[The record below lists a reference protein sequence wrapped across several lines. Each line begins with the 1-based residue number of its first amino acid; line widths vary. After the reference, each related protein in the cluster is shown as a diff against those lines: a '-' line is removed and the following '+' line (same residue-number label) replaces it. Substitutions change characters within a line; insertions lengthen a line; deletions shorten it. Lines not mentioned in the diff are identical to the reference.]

1 MENLGFEKKMSRN
14 VFRFYL
20 LLVGLLFVKTYL
32 MYRFEFSLTMRGA
45 GDEFLLLV
53 NSIGAISLLLGIGL
67 FRKRSKPGLMLA
79 VYFLLSVLLY
89 ANVLYYRFYIDFITV
104 PVLFQF
110 GNVGGLSQS
119 TVELINWY
127 DPLLVLDSFVL
138 FWLIKNWNLEPV
150 SFSKS
155 LKKKTA
161 LFATGIFITTGA
173 FALILHPLLFEKSYD
188 RELFVKSLGAYTY
201 HVYDVAFQSITSM
214 HSVFADDTDISEIQ
228 DFVDKK
234 RTERSSFYGV
244 AEGKNLIL
252 ISLESTQAFVMDE
265 EIDGKEVMPFLNE
278 LKDESFYFPNF
289 YHQTAQG
296 KTSDAEFMIDNS
308 LYPLAGGSVFVRKPE
323 NKFLS
328 LPLTLKKE
336 GYTTTSFHGN
346 DRQFWN
352 REEMYQTLGYDRFY
366 SKKDYDVTEDNS
378 INYGLKD
385 IPFFKQSIPY
395 LQELS
400 EPYSAKFLTLTNHFP
415 YLLEEEDTFISLPQ
429 TSKGVVNRYFATVR
443 YEDEAIKTFFEGLKE
458 EGLYED
464 SIFVLYGD
472 HYGLSE
478 TYNDAIGEYLGK
490 EIGPVEHVQ
499 LQKVPL
505 IIHVPGQKGKEIQ
518 TVGGQVD
525 LKPTILEL
533 LGIEEEKSLNFGT
546 SLLAPERDNT
556 VILRDG
562 SFVTKNYIYTK
573 STCYNKETTEKTNR
587 NKCAQYFNQV
597 QDELDYS
604 DRVIY
609 GDLLRF
615 IK

>member
-1 MENLGFEKKMSRN
+1 M
-14 VFRFYL
+14 
-20 LLVGLLFVKTYL
+20 KTYVV
-32 MYRFEFSLTMRGA
+32 YRFEFSLTMTGI
-45 GDEFLLLV
+45 GEELLLFI
-53 NSIGAISLLLGIGL
+53 NSLGAISLLLGIGL
-67 FRKRSKPGLMLA
+67 FKKHSKPGLMLA
-79 VYFLLSVLLY
+79 VYFLLSVILY

-138 FWLIKNWNLEPV
+138 FWL
-150 SFSKS
+150 
-155 LKKKTA
+155 LKKWKIHGTSLSSKLKKRTA
-161 LFATGIFITTGA
+161 YLASGMFLVTAVFAIM
-173 FALILHPLLFEKSYD
+173 LHPLLFEKSYD

-201 HVYDVAFQSITSM
+201 HVYDVAYQSITSLN
-214 HSVFADDTDISEIQ
+214 SVFADDTDISEIQ
-228 DFVDKK
+228 DFVDKNSVD
-234 RTERSSFYGV
+234 RSSFFGV
-244 AEGKNLIL
+244 AEDKNIIL
-252 ISLESTQAFVMDE
+252 ISLESTQAFMME
-265 EIDGKEVMPFLNE
+265 EEVEGKEVMPFLNS

-323 NKFLS
+323 NNFHS
-328 LPLTLKKE
+328 LPLVLKEE

-352 REEMYQTLGYDRFY
+352 REEMYETLGYDRFY
-366 SKKDYDVTEDNS
+366 SKKDYDVTDENS

-385 IPFFKQSIPY
+385 IPFFEQSIPY
-395 LQELS
+395 LKELE
-400 EPYSAKFLTLTNHFP
+400 EPFSAKFLTLTNHFP
-415 YLLEEEDTFISLPQ
+415 FLLEEEDTYIPLPE
-429 TSKGVVNRYFATVR
+429 TSQSVVNRYFATVR
-443 YEDEAIKTFFEGLKE
+443 YEDESIKKFFEDLKA

-478 TYNDAIGEYLGK
+478 TYNNAIGEYLGK
-490 EIGPVEHVQ
+490 EIGPVEHIQ

-505 IIHVPGQKGKEIQ
+505 IIHIPGQEGKVFD
-518 TVGGQVD
+518 TVGGQID

-533 LGIEEEKSLNFGT
+533 LGVEEENGLNFGR
-546 SLLAPERDNT
+546 SLLAPDRKNL

-562 SFVTKNYIYTK
+562 SFVTQDYVYTK
-573 STCYNKETTEKTNR
+573 NTCYNKETGEKTNR
-587 NKCAQYFNQV
+587 NKCARHFEHV

-615 IK
+615 MK

>member
-1 MENLGFEKKMSRN
+1 MEKMEIGKKSDQ
-14 VFRFYL
+14 VWRFYFV
-20 LLVGLLFVKTYL
+20 LVALLFIKTYL
-32 MYRFEFSLTMRGA
+32 VYRFEFSLTMRGV
-45 GDEFLLLV
+45 GEEFLLLI
-53 NSIGAISLLLGIGL
+53 NSVGAISLLLGIGL
-67 FRKRSKPGLMLA
+67 FKKNSKPGLMLA
-79 VYFLLSVLLY
+79 VYFLLSVILY

-127 DPLLVLDSFVL
+127 DPLLVLDSLVI
-138 FWLIKNWNLEPV
+138 FWLIKRWKLRSV
-150 SFSKS
+150 SLSSK
-155 LKKKTA
+155 LKKRTA
-161 LFATGIFITTGA
+161 FFGA
-173 FALILHPLLFEKSYD
+173 GMFVVTAVIALIIHPLLFEKSYD

-201 HVYDVAFQSITSM
+201 HVYDVAFQSITSL

-228 DFVDKK
+228 KFVEKNSVD
-234 RTERSSFYGV
+234 ESSFAGV

-252 ISLESTQAFVMDE
+252 ISLESTQAFMMDE
-265 EIDGKEVMPFLNE
+265 KVEGKEVMPFLNK

-323 NKFLS
+323 NNFLS
-328 LPLTLKKE
+328 LPLALKDE

-352 REEMYQTLGYDRFY
+352 REEMYETLGYDRYF
-366 SKKDYDVTEDNS
+366 SKKDFDVTDENS

-385 IPFFKQSIPY
+385 IPFFEQSIPY
-395 LQELS
+395 LKELE

-415 YLLEEEDTFISLPQ
+415 YLLEEEDTLIPLPD
-429 TSKGVVNRYFATVR
+429 TSKDVVNRYFATVR
-443 YEDEAIKTFFEGLKE
+443 YEDESIKKFFEDLKA

-505 IIHVPGQKGKEIQ
+505 IIHVPGEEGKVFN
-518 TVGGQVD
+518 TVGGQID

-533 LGIEEEKSLNFGT
+533 LGVNEQKSLNFGR
-546 SLLAPERDNT
+546 SLLAPDRKNL

-562 SFVTKNYIYTK
+562 SFVTEEYVYTK
-573 STCYNKETTEKTNR
+573 NTCYNKETTEKTNR
-587 NKCAQYFNQV
+587 NKCARHFDHV
-597 QDELDYS
+597 QDELDFS

-615 IK
+615 ME

>member
-1 MENLGFEKKMSRN
+1 MEMGKKSDQ
-14 VFRFYL
+14 VWLFYFV
-20 LLVGLLFVKTYL
+20 LVALLFIKTYL
-32 MYRFEFSLTMRGA
+32 VYRFEFSLTIRGV
-45 GDEFLLLV
+45 GEELLLFI

-67 FRKRSKPGLMLA
+67 FKKYSKPGLMLA
-79 VYFLLSVLLY
+79 VYFLLSVILY

-127 DPLLVLDSFVL
+127 DPLLVLDSLVI
-138 FWLIKNWNLEPV
+138 FWLIKRWRLRSV
-150 SFSKS
+150 SLSSK
-155 LKKKTA
+155 LKKRTA
-161 LFATGIFITTGA
+161 LFGAGMFIVTA
-173 FALILHPLLFEKSYD
+173 VLALIIHPLLFEKSYD

-201 HVYDVAFQSITSM
+201 HVYDVAFQSITSLN
-214 HSVFADDTDISEIQ
+214 SVFADDTDISEIQ
-228 DFVDKK
+228 KFVEKNSVD
-234 RTERSSFYGV
+234 RSSFAGV

-252 ISLESTQAFVMDE
+252 ISLESTQAFMMDE
-265 EIDGKEVMPFLNE
+265 KVEGKEVMPFLNS

-323 NKFLS
+323 NNFLS
-328 LPLTLKKE
+328 LPLALKDE

-352 REEMYQTLGYDRFY
+352 REEMYETLGYDRYF
-366 SKKDYDVTEDNS
+366 SKKDFDVTDENS

-385 IPFFKQSIPY
+385 IPFFEQSIPY
-395 LQELS
+395 LKELE

-415 YLLEEEDTFISLPQ
+415 YLLEEEDTLIPLPD
-429 TSKGVVNRYFATVR
+429 TSKDVVNRYFATVR
-443 YEDEAIKTFFEGLKE
+443 YEDESIKKFFKDLKA

-505 IIHVPGQKGKEIQ
+505 IIHVPGEEGKVFN
-518 TVGGQVD
+518 TVGGQID

-533 LGIEEEKSLNFGT
+533 LGVNEQKSLNFGR
-546 SLLAPERDNT
+546 SLLAPDRKNL

-562 SFVTKNYIYTK
+562 SFVTEEYVYTK
-573 STCYNKETTEKTNR
+573 NTCYNKETTEKTNR
-587 NKCAQYFNQV
+587 NKCARHFDHV
-597 QDELDYS
+597 QDELDFS

-615 IK
+615 ME

>member
-1 MENLGFEKKMSRN
+1 MEIDKRKSDH
-14 VFRFYL
+14 VWRFYFV
-20 LLVGLLFVKTYL
+20 LVALLFVKTYL
-32 MYRFEFSLTMRGA
+32 VYRFEFSLTMRGA
-45 GDEFLLLV
+45 GEEFLLLI

-67 FRKRSKPGLMLA
+67 FKKYSKPGLMLA
-79 VYFLLSVLLY
+79 VYFLLSVILY

-127 DPLLVLDSFVL
+127 DPLLVLDSLVL
-138 FWLIKNWNLEPV
+138 FWLIRRWNLKSV
-150 SFSKS
+150 SLASK

-161 LFATGIFITTGA
+161 LFATGMFLVTAALA
-173 FALILHPLLFEKSYD
+173 FILHPLLFEKSYD

-201 HVYDVAFQSITSM
+201 HVYDVAFQSITSLN
-214 HSVFADDTDISEIQ
+214 SLFADDTDISEIQ
-228 DFVDKK
+228 KFVDKNSVD
-234 RTERSSFYGV
+234 ESPYFGV
-244 AEGKNLIL
+244 AEDKNLII
-252 ISLESTQAFVMDE
+252 ISLESTQAFMMDE
-265 EIDGKEVMPFLNE
+265 KVEGKEVMPFLNN

-328 LPLTLKKE
+328 LPLALKGE
-336 GYTTTSFHGN
+336 GYLTTSFHGN

-352 REEMYQTLGYDRFY
+352 REEMYETLGYDRYF
-366 SKKDYDVTEDNS
+366 SKKDFDVTDDNS

-385 IPFFKQSIPY
+385 IPFFEQSIPY
-395 LQELS
+395 LKELK

-415 YLLEEEDTFISLPQ
+415 YLLEEEDTLISLPD

-443 YEDEAIKTFFEGLKE
+443 YEDESIKKFFEDLKA

-478 TYNDAIGEYLGK
+478 TYNEAIGEYLGK

-505 IIHVPGQKGKEIQ
+505 LIHVPGEEGKVFN
-518 TVGGQVD
+518 TVGGQID

-533 LGIEEEKSLNFGT
+533 LGVNEQKSLNFGR
-546 SLLAPERDNT
+546 SLLAPDRKNL

-562 SFVTKNYIYTK
+562 SFVTEEYVYTK
-573 STCYNKETTEKTNR
+573 NTCYNKETAEKTKR
-587 NKCAQYFNQV
+587 NKCARHFDHV

-615 IK
+615 MK

>member
-1 MENLGFEKKMSRN
+1 MEVEKRKERIWQ
-14 VFRFYL
+14 FYFI
-20 LLVGLLFVKTYL
+20 LVALLFVKTYVV
-32 MYRFEFSLTMRGA
+32 YRFEFSLTMTGI
-45 GDEFLLLV
+45 GEELLLFI
-53 NSIGAISLLLGIGL
+53 NSLGAISLLLGIGL
-67 FRKRSKPGLMLA
+67 FKKHSKPGLMLA
-79 VYFLLSVLLY
+79 VYFLLSVILY

-138 FWLIKNWNLEPV
+138 FWL
-150 SFSKS
+150 
-155 LKKKTA
+155 LKKWKIHGTSLSSKLKKRTA
-161 LFATGIFITTGA
+161 YLASGMFLVTAVFAIM
-173 FALILHPLLFEKSYD
+173 LHPLLFEKSYD

-201 HVYDVAFQSITSM
+201 HVYDVAYQSITSLN
-214 HSVFADDTDISEIQ
+214 SVFADDTDISEIQ
-228 DFVDKK
+228 DFVDKNSVD
-234 RTERSSFYGV
+234 RSSFFGV
-244 AEGKNLIL
+244 AEDKNIIL
-252 ISLESTQAFVMDE
+252 ISLESTQAFMME
-265 EIDGKEVMPFLNE
+265 EEVEGKEVMPFLNS

-323 NKFLS
+323 NNFHS
-328 LPLTLKKE
+328 LPLVLKEE

-352 REEMYQTLGYDRFY
+352 REEMYETLGYDRFY
-366 SKKDYDVTEDNS
+366 SKKDYDVTDENS

-385 IPFFKQSIPY
+385 IPFFEQSIPY
-395 LQELS
+395 LKELE
-400 EPYSAKFLTLTNHFP
+400 EPFSAKFLTLTNHFP
-415 YLLEEEDTFISLPQ
+415 FLLEEEDTYIPLPE
-429 TSKGVVNRYFATVR
+429 TSQSVVNRYFATVR
-443 YEDEAIKTFFEGLKE
+443 YEDESIKKFFEDLKA

-478 TYNDAIGEYLGK
+478 TYNNAIGEYLGK
-490 EIGPVEHVQ
+490 EIGPVEHIQ

-505 IIHVPGQKGKEIQ
+505 IIHIPGQEGKVFD
-518 TVGGQVD
+518 TVGGQID

-533 LGIEEEKSLNFGT
+533 LGVEEENGLNFGR
-546 SLLAPERDNT
+546 SLLAPDRKNL

-562 SFVTKNYIYTK
+562 SFVTQDYVYTK
-573 STCYNKETTEKTNR
+573 NTCYNKETGEKTNR
-587 NKCAQYFNQV
+587 NKCARHFEHV

-615 IK
+615 MK